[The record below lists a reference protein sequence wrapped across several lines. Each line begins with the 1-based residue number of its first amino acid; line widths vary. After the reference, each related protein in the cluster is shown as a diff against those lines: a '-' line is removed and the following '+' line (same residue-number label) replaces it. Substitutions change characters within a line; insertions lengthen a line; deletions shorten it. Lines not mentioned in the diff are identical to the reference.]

1 MRVTSLALVVAGL
14 AAVLGGCGGGGSDLP
29 LIPEDAADKVIL
41 VGWDGV
47 QREHLQEMVARNE
60 VPVLMGLA
68 AQGALV
74 DIDIT
79 QGRTDTKCGW
89 AQILTG
95 YRPDITR
102 VHTNKRFAPIP
113 QGLTVFERL
122 EKYRGPDIFT
132 GAVVAKKRHIDN
144 EPEGTPYSLTQHNMD
159 LFINGLHDWPVVL
172 QEALAQLDLHAQGDF
187 FLFVHFYEA
196 DNAGHIY
203 GENSVEY
210 EAAIRQMDAATG
222 QLLDKL
228 ADLGIAEET
237 LVYIT
242 ADHGFDEGLTSHT
255 YAPHIFLA
263 TNDPEVE
270 GPGDRLDIG
279 PTILDRFGIPLQI
292 LRPRLDGRA
301 L

>member
-1 MRVTSLALVVAGL
+1 MRSLCLVGLVGGL
-14 AAVLGGCGGGGSDLP
+14 AVVLGGCGGGASNLP

-47 QREHLQEMVARNE
+47 QREHLQEMIARDE
-60 VPVLMGLA
+60 VPVLMELA

-89 AQILTG
+89 SQILTG

-102 VHTNKRFAPIP
+102 VYTNKRFAPIP

-122 EKYRGPDIFT
+122 EKYRGPEIFT
-132 GAVVAKKRHIDN
+132 GAVISKKRHIDN
-144 EPEGTPYSLTQHNMD
+144 TPAGTPYSLTQHHMD
-159 LFINGLHDWPVVL
+159 RFINGLHDWPNVL
-172 QEALAQLDLHAQGDF
+172 REAFAQLDRHAQEDF

-210 EAAIRQMDAATG
+210 EEAIRQMDAATG
-222 QLLDKL
+222 QLLDRL
-228 ADLGIAEET
+228 AALGIAGET
-237 LVYIT
+237 LIYIT
-242 ADHGFDEGLTSHT
+242 ADHGFDEGLKSHAD
-255 YAPHIFLA
+255 APHIFLA
-263 TNDPEVE
+263 TNDPTVE

-279 PTILDRFGIPLQI
+279 PTILDRFGIPPRI